1 MSANDQVVIQVPD
14 YGYVIVDQWSWE
26 NIDKHQSGP
35 VNSTESPLYQFT
47 AKVAGLR
54 SKSNPEESIYIR
66 CVAIRNPDKHSRISL
81 AADLDVGLPVSSRDV
96 L

>member
-1 MSANDQVVIQVPD
+1 MNNQVVIRVPD
-14 YGYVIVDQWSWE
+14 YGYVVVDQWSWE
-26 NIDKHQSGP
+26 AVEKHQTGP
-35 VNSTESPLYQFT
+35 VNSAESPLYQFT

-66 CVAIRNPDKHSRISL
+66 CVAVRNPDKHSQISL
-81 AADLDVGLPVSSRDV
+81 APDLELGLPASSRDA